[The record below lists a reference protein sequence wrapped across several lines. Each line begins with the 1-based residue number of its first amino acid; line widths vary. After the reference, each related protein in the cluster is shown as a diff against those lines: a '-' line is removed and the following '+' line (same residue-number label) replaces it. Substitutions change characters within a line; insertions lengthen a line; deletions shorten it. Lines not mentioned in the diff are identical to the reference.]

1 METLFSSNSFLPN
14 SSWLSKSI
22 EWTKEENKQFESAIA
37 IYDEN
42 TPNRWFKVAAHIP
55 GKTVIDVMN
64 QYKELVA
71 DVCDIEA
78 GLVPNPGYFGSSI
91 TLEFVD
97 HCGLQTFRKR
107 GSRSSDQERKKGV
120 PWTEEEHR
128 RFLMGLEK
136 YGKGDWRNIS
146 KKMVISRTP
155 TQVASHAQKYYQR
168 QISGGKDK
176 RRPSIHDIT
185 TVHFTT
191 DATSQSNLAYNIN
204 SLSKEK
210 FYATSSSFQKFTTT
224 TDIVNCWNASLLS
237 EHVDLMDFGS
247 LYGSSP
253 FVAYPYKIAS
263 QYWDEHG
270 ANSITLSGNPQLQ
283 FQSTRYQIWD

>member
-1 METLFSSNSFLPN
+1 M
-14 SSWLSKSI
+14 SKSI

-42 TPNRWFKVAAHIP
+42 TPNRWFKVAAQIP

-64 QYKELVA
+64 QYRELVA

-78 GLVPNPGYFGSSI
+78 GLVPNPGYFPSSI
-91 TLEFVD
+91 TLELVD

-107 GSRSSDQERKKGV
+107 GSKSSDQERKKGV

-155 TQVASHAQKYYQR
+155 IQVASHAQKYYQR
-168 QISGGKDK
+168 QLSGGKDK

-185 TVHFTT
+185 TVHFTA
-191 DATSQSNLAYNIN
+191 DASENNLVYNIN
-204 SLSKEK
+204 SLSEEK
-210 FYATSSSFQKFTTT
+210 FYATPPLQKFTTT
-224 TDIVNCWNASLLS
+224 TDIVNCWNASS
-237 EHVDLMDFGS
+237 SDQDLMA
-247 LYGSSP
+247 SS
-253 FVAYPYKIAS
+253 FVAYPYEIAS
-263 QYWDEHG
+263 VLGCTW
-270 ANSITLSGNPQLQ
+270 S
-283 FQSTRYQIWD
+283 

>member
-1 METLFSSNSFLPN
+1 METLFSTSFLPN
-14 SSWLSKSI
+14 SR
-22 EWTKEENKQFESAIA
+22 EWTKEENKQFESGIA

-42 TPNRWFKVAAHIP
+42 TPDRWFKVAALIP
-55 GKTVIDVMN
+55 GKSVVDVIN

-71 DVCDIEA
+71 DVSDIEA
-78 GLVPNPGYFGSSI
+78 GLVPNPGYFASSI
-91 TLEFVD
+91 TLELVD
-97 HCGLQTFRKR
+97 HSGLQTFRKR
-107 GSRSSDQERKKGV
+107 GSKSSDQERKKGV

-168 QISGGKDK
+168 QLSGGKDK

-185 TVHFTT
+185 TAHFTV
-191 DATSQSNLAYNIN
+191 DASSQVYNIN

-210 FYATSSSFQKFTTT
+210 FYSTTTASFQKFTTT
-224 TDIVNCWNASLLS
+224 TDIVNCWNPTLS
-237 EHVDLMDFGS
+237 SHHEDHMDFGS
-247 LYGSSP
+247 S
-253 FVAYPYKIAS
+253 FVAYPYEIAS
-263 QYWDEHG
+263 QSWDEHG
-270 ANSITLSGNPQLQ
+270 DITIDANSQLQ
-283 FQSTRYQIWD
+283 FQSTRYQI

>member
-1 METLFSSNSFLPN
+1 METLFPSSFLQK
-14 SSWLSKSI
+14 SSWMSKSR

-42 TPNRWFKVAAHIP
+42 TPNRWFKVAAQIP
-55 GKTVIDVMN
+55 GKSVVDVMN
-64 QYKELVA
+64 QYEELVA
-71 DVCDIEA
+71 DVYDIEA
-78 GLVPNPGYFGSSI
+78 GLVPNPGYFPSSI
-91 TLEFVD
+91 TLELVD

-107 GSRSSDQERKKGV
+107 GSKCSDQERKKGV

-168 QISGGKDK
+168 QLRGGKDK

-185 TVHFTT
+185 TVHFTA
-191 DATSQSNLAYNIN
+191 DASENNLVYNIS

-210 FYATSSSFQKFTTT
+210 FYATPPLQKFTTT
-224 TDIVNCWNASLLS
+224 TDIVNCWNASS
-237 EHVDLMDFGS
+237 SDQDLMVRS
-247 LYGSSP
+247 
-253 FVAYPYKIAS
+253 FVTYPCEIAS
-263 QYWDEHG
+263 ESWDEHG
-270 ANSITLSGNPQLQ
+270 ADNVTISANPQIQ
-283 FQSTRYQIWD
+283 FQSTRYHIWG

>member
-1 METLFSSNSFLPN
+1 METLFSTSFLPN
-14 SSWLSKSI
+14 SSWMNKKR

-37 IYDEN
+37 IYDEK
-42 TPNRWFKVAAHIP
+42 TPDRWFKVAALIP
-55 GKTVIDVMN
+55 GKSIIDVMN
-64 QYKELVA
+64 QYNALVS
-71 DVCDIEA
+71 DVSDIEA
-78 GLVPNPGYFGSSI
+78 GLVPNPGYFASSI
-91 TLEFVD
+91 TLELVD

-107 GSRSSDQERKKGV
+107 GSKSSDQERKKGV

-185 TVHFTT
+185 TVHITA
-191 DATSQSNLAYNIN
+191 DSASPNNLVYNIN
-204 SLSKEK
+204 SFSKEK
-210 FYATSSSFQKFTTT
+210 LYAETSSSFQKFTAT
-224 TDIVNCWNASLLS
+224 TDIVNCWNANLS
-237 EHVDLMDFGS
+237 NDHEDLMDFGS
-247 LYGSSP
+247 S
-253 FVAYPYKIAS
+253 FVTYPYEI
-263 QYWDEHG
+263 DEHG
-270 ANSITLSGNPQLQ
+270 IDDISINGDSQLQ
-283 FQSTRYQIWD
+283 FQSSRYQIWG

>member
-1 METLFSSNSFLPN
+1 METLFSTSFLPN
-14 SSWLSKSI
+14 SSWMNKKR

-37 IYDEN
+37 IYDEK
-42 TPNRWFKVAAHIP
+42 TPDRWYKVAALIP
-55 GKTVIDVMN
+55 GKSVIDVMN
-64 QYKELVA
+64 QYKALVS
-71 DVCDIEA
+71 DVYDIEA
-78 GLVPNPGYFGSSI
+78 GLVPNPGYFASSI
-91 TLEFVD
+91 TLELVD

-107 GSRSSDQERKKGV
+107 GSKSSDQERKKGV

-185 TVHFTT
+185 TVHITA
-191 DATSQSNLAYNIN
+191 DSVSPNNLVYNIN
-204 SLSKEK
+204 SFSKEK
-210 FYATSSSFQKFTTT
+210 LYAANSSSFQKFTAT
-224 TDIVNCWNASLLS
+224 TDIVNCWNANLS
-237 EHVDLMDFGS
+237 NDLMDFGS
-247 LYGSSP
+247 S
-253 FVAYPYKIAS
+253 FVTYPYEIAS
-263 QYWDEHG
+263 QSWDEHG
-270 ANSITLSGNPQLQ
+270 TDDSQLQ
-283 FQSTRYQIWD
+283 FQSTRYQIWG

>member
-1 METLFSSNSFLPN
+1 MNKN
-14 SSWLSKSI
+14 KR

-37 IYDEN
+37 IYDEK
-42 TPNRWFKVAAHIP
+42 TPDRWFKVAALIP
-55 GKTVIDVMN
+55 GKSVIDVIN
-64 QYKELVA
+64 QYKELVS
-71 DVCDIEA
+71 DVYDIEA
-78 GLVPNPGYFGSSI
+78 GLVPNPGYFASSI
-91 TLEFVD
+91 TLELVD

-107 GSRSSDQERKKGV
+107 GSKSSDQERKKGV

-185 TVHFTT
+185 TVHITA
-191 DATSQSNLAYNIN
+191 DSASPNNLLYNIN
-204 SLSKEK
+204 SFSKEK
-210 FYATSSSFQKFTTT
+210 KLYATHNSSFQKTTT
-224 TDIVNCWNASLLS
+224 PDIVNCWNANLS
-237 EHVDLMDFGS
+237 NDHEDVMDFGS
-247 LYGSSP
+247 S
-253 FVAYPYKIAS
+253 FVAYPYEIAS
-263 QYWDEHG
+263 QSWDEHG
-270 ANSITLSGNPQLQ
+270 IDDITMNADSQLQ
-283 FQSTRYQIWD
+283 FQSTRYQIWG

>member
-1 METLFSSNSFLPN
+1 MN
-14 SSWLSKSI
+14 KKR

-37 IYDEN
+37 IYDEK
-42 TPNRWFKVAAHIP
+42 TPDRWFKVAALIP
-55 GKTVIDVMN
+55 GKSIIDVMN
-64 QYKELVA
+64 QYKALVS
-71 DVCDIEA
+71 DVYDIEA
-78 GLVPNPGYFGSSI
+78 GLVPNPGYFASSI
-91 TLEFVD
+91 TLELVD

-107 GSRSSDQERKKGV
+107 GSKSSDQERKKGV

-185 TVHFTT
+185 TVHITA
-191 DATSQSNLAYNIN
+191 DSASPNNLVYNIN
-204 SLSKEK
+204 SFSKEK
-210 FYATSSSFQKFTTT
+210 LYAETSSSFQKFTAT
-224 TDIVNCWNASLLS
+224 TDIVNCWNANLS
-237 EHVDLMDFGS
+237 NDLMDFGS
-247 LYGSSP
+247 S
-253 FVAYPYKIAS
+253 FVTYPYEIAS
-263 QYWDEHG
+263 QSWDEHG
-270 ANSITLSGNPQLQ
+270 IDDITINGDSQL
-283 FQSTRYQIWD
+283 TRYQIWG